1 MMAEDA
7 AVRQRRLMKDRVHLQ
22 EGVEKARPWILP
34 QVKVTVTEVGKEEK
48 RGKRRGSLDQG
59 ISQEPE
65 IINDIQK
72 ENPVYLTDQED
83 ILQHILAT
91 K

>member
-1 MMAEDA
+1 M
-7 AVRQRRLMKDRVHLQ
+7 Q
-22 EGVEKARPWILP
+22 EGVERARPWILR

-48 RGKRRGSLDQG
+48 RGERRGSLDRG

>member
-1 MMAEDA
+1 M
-7 AVRQRRLMKDRVHLQ
+7 VCPQ
-22 EGVEKARPWILP
+22 E
-34 QVKVTVTEVGKEEK
+34 KEG
-48 RGKRRGSLDQG
+48 RKRRGSPDQG

-65 IINDIQK
+65 RINDKQK

-83 ILQHILAT
+83 ILRHILAT

>member
-1 MMAEDA
+1 MET
-7 AVRQRRLMKDRVHLQ
+7 R
-22 EGVEKARPWILP
+22 
-34 QVKVTVTEVGKEEK
+34 EEE
-48 RGKRRGSLDQG
+48 RIPGQG

-65 IINDIQK
+65 MIHDKQK

-83 ILQHILAT
+83 IRRHILAT